1 MELLID
7 AELKMFKGIKTPVIF
22 LQNVITD
29 LLLGLQMTDVLK
41 AFHDYIVKKYDAEP
55 GFITMNMP
63 KLLEVLEK
71 AGIEKIRLYV
81 LQLIRRGSECR
92 EEKELYEKTLHTK
105 KARIVAMQVFAGG
118 AISQKR
124 LLNMLRLP
132 NIQSI
137 LFGASSQGNI
147 QETVSLI
154 RQYDLAFKE
163 KIA

>member
-1 MELLID
+1 
-7 AELKMFKGIKTPVIF
+7 
-22 LQNVITD
+22 
-29 LLLGLQMTDVLK
+29 MTDVLK

-63 KLLEVLEK
+63 KLLAVLEK
-71 AGIEKIRLYV
+71 AGIENPIVCTSINKAGFRMS
-81 LQLIRRGSECR
+81 GG
-92 EEKELYEKTLHTK
+92 KELYEKTLHTK

-118 AISQKR
+118 AISAKEAIEYVR
-124 LLNMLRLP
+124 SLP